1 MELISR
7 QKVMNASLDY
17 ATKIL
22 NEGAEGCCT
31 DISIDFREGV
41 SFAETELAKL
51 AIDFKLFCD
60 KNKTDDT
67 TSCEYFTQLLFDK
80 FIKEREK

>member
-31 DISIDFREGV
+31 DISKILGKAYHLQKQNLQ
-41 SFAETELAKL
+41 S
-51 AIDFKLFCD
+51 
-60 KNKTDDT
+60 
-67 TSCEYFTQLLFDK
+67 
-80 FIKEREK
+80 